1 MGPAERRPVAYKLNK
16 TQRWTSFRSRLYQ
29 NSSHVYRFKHPK
41 AKKRIT
47 IQIGKRTFP
56 GKFFSGSNRRFNI
69 MVSSLQFLL
78 LLWIS
83 STILEFSSSYA
94 DAAGSNVSAAKVR
107 QISWKPRSVFFISF
121 LIFFYWFIMC

>member
-1 MGPAERRPVAYKLNK
+1 
-16 TQRWTSFRSRLYQ
+16 
-29 NSSHVYRFKHPK
+29 
-41 AKKRIT
+41 
-47 IQIGKRTFP
+47 
-56 GKFFSGSNRRFNI
+56 

-78 LLWIS
+78 LFWIS

-121 LIFFYWFIMC
+121 LVFFIGLSCVESDCFAELSCTKVFFRKKNAII